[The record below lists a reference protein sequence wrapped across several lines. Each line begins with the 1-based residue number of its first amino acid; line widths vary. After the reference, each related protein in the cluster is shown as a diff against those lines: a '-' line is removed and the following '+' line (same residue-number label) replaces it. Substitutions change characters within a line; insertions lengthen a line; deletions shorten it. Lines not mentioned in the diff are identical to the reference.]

1 MSTDR
6 AVAVAELRLL
16 AEQAA
21 VCIACDLC
29 QTRTQAVFSRGSPD
43 AAVMV
48 VGEAPGY
55 HEDQQG
61 LPFVG
66 AAGKL
71 LDSLLGEIGLDCDRD
86 VYIANT
92 LKCRPPGNRDPLP
105 AEIEACKPYLRR
117 QLVLVDPL
125 VVVTVGNF
133 ATKLLLKTDTGI
145 TRLRGQAYPWWHR
158 WLVPTFH
165 PSAALRGGDRVL
177 DAMRQDLGL
186 VAGLLQK
193 AEMSALDPEPMP
205 EPDPEPET
213 EMAESVQLGLFG

>member
-1 MSTDR
+1 MTTDR
-6 AVAVAELRLL
+6 AAAAAELHVL
-16 AEQAA
+16 ADQAA
-21 VCIACDLC
+21 VCTACALC
-29 QTRTQAVFSRGSPD
+29 ETRTQAVFSRGSSD

-55 HEDQQG
+55 NEDQQG

-71 LDSLLGEIGLDCDRD
+71 LDNLLEEIGLDCDRD
-86 VYIANT
+86 VYITNT

-105 AEIEACKPYLRR
+105 AELEACKSFLRR
-117 QLVLVDPL
+117 QLVLVDPQ

-145 TRLRGQAYPWWHR
+145 SRLRGQAYPWWHR

-165 PSAALRGGDRVL
+165 PSAALRGGDRVME
-177 DAMRQDLGL
+177 AMRHDLSL
-186 VAGLLQK
+186 VAGLLQS
-193 AEMSALDPEPMP
+193 AEMSALDPEPQP
-205 EPDPEPET
+205 VPEPEP
-213 EMAESVQLGLFG
+213 AESVQLGLFG

>member
-1 MSTDR
+1 MTTDR
-6 AVAVAELRLL
+6 AAAAAELHLL
-16 AEQAA
+16 ADQAA
-21 VCIACDLC
+21 VCTDCALC
-29 QTRTQAVFSRGSPD
+29 ETRTQAVFSRGSSD

-71 LDSLLGEIGLDCDRD
+71 LDNLLEEIGLDCDRD
-86 VYIANT
+86 VYITNT

-105 AEIEACKPYLRR
+105 AETEACKGFLRR
-117 QLVLVDPL
+117 QLVLVDPQ

-145 TRLRGQAYPWWHR
+145 SRLRGQAYPWWHR

-165 PSAALRGGDRVL
+165 PSAALRGGNRVL
-177 DAMRQDLGL
+177 EAMRHDLGL
-186 VAGLLQK
+186 VAGLLQR
-193 AEMSALDPEPMP
+193 AEMSVLDPEP
-205 EPDPEPET
+205 EQV
-213 EMAESVQLGLFG
+213 ESVQLGLFG